1 MKPITVHLDTDIGD
15 DIDDAFCLA
24 LMLSSP
30 ELSISSV
37 STVFMDTAVRAD
49 LVSEMCKTGGQSP
62 VIVEGLRGVM
72 ASRPVDVSKREP
84 NHFASR
90 TFDRPAA
97 DGLKVLDHARR
108 ECEAVLTIGP
118 MTNLAASLLANP
130 YAGKGRAIA
139 MAGEFQR
146 PRHIEWNIKVDPEAA
161 AICFSSG
168 LPIDLIPWSIG
179 PAVKLRP
186 QDVDRIRASTKP
198 IAKLLLSYL
207 EQFWKHVPN
216 KTNMYDPMT
225 VVALLRP
232 DLFTWERGRV
242 TVELRGDATYGM
254 TMFHQ
259 DEAGPHRVAMAVQV
273 DDARAFLVDRIC
285 T

>member
-1 MKPITVHLDTDIGD
+1 MKPLAVHLDTDIGD

-30 ELSISSV
+30 ELTVTSV
-37 STVFMDTAVRAD
+37 STVFMNTAVRAD
-49 LVSEMCKTGGQSP
+49 LVSEMCKVGGQSP
-62 VIVEGLRGVM
+62 VVVEGLQGVM
-72 ASRPVDVSKREP
+72 ASRPVDVSTRKP
-84 NHFASR
+84 NHLASK
-90 TFDRPAA
+90 TYERPAA
-97 DGLKVLDHARR
+97 DVLKVLDHARR
-108 ECEAVLTIGP
+108 VCEAVLTIGP
-118 MTNLAASLLANP
+118 MTDLAASLLARP
-130 YAGKGRAIA
+130 YDGSGRAIA

-146 PRHIEWNIKVDPEAA
+146 SRHIEWNIRVDPEAA
-161 AICFSSG
+161 AVCFNSG

-186 QDVDRIRASTKP
+186 QDVDRIRASSKP
-198 IAKLLLSYL
+198 IAKLLLNYL

-254 TMFHQ
+254 TNFNH
-259 DEAGPHRVAMAVQV
+259 DEAGPHRVAMDVKA
-273 DDARAFLVDRIC
+273 DEARAFLVDRIC